1 MPEFAVFIGGIEG
14 GILNNFN
21 ADVILI
27 CWR

>member
-14 GILNNFN
+14 GLLNNFN